1 MQENNPYA
9 APAAP
14 VDDVGHAAGIG
25 ELIDGG
31 RAVTTANGWQW
42 IVDGFALFKRN
53 PGVWILIL
61 ILLFAI
67 MALLSQFWL
76 GQLIM
81 NLLYPLFAG
90 GLMLGCHTQANG
102 EPLEVA
108 HLFAGFRERTGPLM
122 LLGLLYMA
130 LTFAVVL
137 LSSLVFGVSLLAS
150 GLAGAAAMAG
160 LSILLFVLVVVAL
173 LVPIGM
179 AIWFAPALVVFHGLQ
194 PVDAMKQS
202 FQGSLRNIVP
212 FLIYGIIIIGL
223 GVVASIPLFLG
234 WLVLIPTLFASLY
247 CSYRDI
253 FVNDA

>member
-25 ELIDGG
+25 ELIEGG
-31 RAVTTANGWQW
+31 RTVPTADAWQW

-67 MALLSQFWL
+67 TGLLSQFWL
-76 GQLIM
+76 GQLAV
-81 NLLYPLFAG
+81 NLLYPVFG
-90 GLMLGCHTQANG
+90 GGIMLGCHAQANG

-108 HLFAGFRERTGPLM
+108 HLFAGFRERLGPLM
-122 LLGLLYMA
+122 LVGVLYMVA
-130 LTFAVVL
+130 IFGIL
-137 LSSLVFGVSLLAS
+137 LLGSLVFGVSIVAGSLS
-150 GLAGAAAMAG
+150 GVTGMAG
-160 LSILLFVLVVVAL
+160 MTFLLFVLVVLAL
-173 LVPIGM
+173 FIPIGM
-179 AIWFAPALVVFHGLQ
+179 AISFAPALVVFHGLA

-202 FQGSLRNIVP
+202 FQGSLKNIVP
-212 FLIYGIIIIGL
+212 FTIYGIIVLALGL
-223 GVVASIPLFLG
+223 VASIPLFLG
-234 WLVLIPTLFASLY
+234 WLVLIPTLFASIY

-253 FVNDA
+253 FVNNA